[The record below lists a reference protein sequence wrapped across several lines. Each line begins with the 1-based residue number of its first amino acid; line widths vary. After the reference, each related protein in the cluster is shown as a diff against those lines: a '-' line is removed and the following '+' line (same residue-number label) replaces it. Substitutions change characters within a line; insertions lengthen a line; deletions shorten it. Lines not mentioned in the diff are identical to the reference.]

1 MTQQP
6 AEEQLLIKRCQK
18 GERDALDELVR
29 RYYQRAYQFAYRL
42 SGDSDTAADLVI
54 EAFTR
59 VYLNIHRFRQDSL
72 FSTWLFRILTN
83 CFLDL
88 KKKDKGRKVES
99 LDTLV
104 QSEEGMVQ
112 KEYEDQSEPPEAG
125 IERDEKAF
133 WLAKAIESL
142 PEYQRVMIVMYHIEN
157 MSYEEIAQVLDL
169 PLGTV
174 KSRLNRARLT
184 LRELLSSAEEL
195 FLR

>member
-1 MTQQP
+1 MNHEP
-6 AEEQLLIKRCQK
+6 LDERLLIKRCQK

-42 SGDSDTAADLVI
+42 CGDSETAADLVV

-59 VYLNIHRFRQDSL
+59 VYLNIQNFRQDSL

-83 CFLDL
+83 CFLDM
-88 KKKDKGRKVES
+88 KKKEKGRKLES
-99 LDTLV
+99 LDFLV
-104 QSEEGMVQ
+104 QTEEGTVP
-112 KEYEDQSEPPEAG
+112 KEYEDQSGSPEIG
-125 IERDEKAF
+125 VERDEKAR
-133 WLAKAIESL
+133 WLAKAIENL
-142 PEYQRVMIVMYHIEN
+142 PDYQKAMIVMYHIEN

-184 LRELLSSAEEL
+184 LREMLSPVEEL